1 MLSCDMSFLRA
12 LDKRFADFMTRH
24 RVGVIVGF
32 CLPASKLFD
41 VGHKARQWVQRRRS
55 SPADHDAR
63 VRAIQAQ
70 VRRWAEQPE
79 EQRRPMC
86 TDRAPWVNL
95 STRFVDKR
103 VLHRIRLGN
112 LRSILHIDEAKRT
125 VTAEPLVTVGEIT
138 RELVARGYMLA
149 VTLEVED
156 ATVGGLAMAVGMTTH
171 SHKVGLYQETV
182 VAYEVVCGDGRLVR
196 ATAEENVDLFRA
208 LPWSHGT
215 LGFLVSVE
223 LEIIPIES
231 HVRLRYEPVRSQA
244 EYCARLQEL
253 SCGEN
258 RPDFVEA
265 TIFSKDEAV
274 VMSGDFATPTT
285 PAELAKVNPV
295 NRWYKPWFFEH
306 VRSFLHAGERGGEE
320 FIPLRDY
327 LHRHDRAIFWT
338 LRDMIPFGNHPLF
351 RYTLGWMCPPKIQF
365 LKLTTTPGIRE
376 LTFTKQVFQDIVLP
390 LDSLPRA
397 IELSEHL
404 FDIYP
409 VLVYPC
415 AIFDHGEHSGQLR
428 PPRPST
434 RVPGTNF
441 GMYNDLGVYGVP
453 AAVKR
458 GEPYNA
464 TLAMRAM
471 EHFTREVGG
480 YSFLYADT
488 FMTEA
493 ELREMFDHTLYE
505 RVRKAYA
512 AEGAFPTLYDKTKPE
527 VDVIAIGNTT
537 GADLRT
543 EGRPGRDERSE
554 PEILH

>member
-1 MLSCDMSFLRA
+1 MRSLLRA

-24 RVGVIVGF
+24 RVAVIVGF
-32 CLPASKLFD
+32 CLPASKIFGL
-41 VGHKARQWVQRRRS
+41 GYRARQWVQRRQS
-55 SPADHDAR
+55 SPEDHDQR
-63 VRAIQAQ
+63 VQAVQEQ
-70 VRRWAEQPE
+70 VQRWAQQPE
-79 EQRRPMC
+79 AQRRPMC

-95 STRFVDKR
+95 STRFVDKKA
-103 VLHRIRLGN
+103 LHRIRLGN
-112 LRSILHIDEAKRT
+112 LRSILKIDPERRT
-125 VTAEPLVTVGEIT
+125 VTTEPLVTVGEIT
-138 RELVARGYMLA
+138 RELEKHGYMLA

-182 VAYEVVCGDGRLVR
+182 VAYEVVCADGRVVT
-196 ATAEENVDLFRA
+196 ATAQEHADLFGA

-215 LGFLVSVE
+215 LGFLVG
-223 LEIIPIES
+223 LTLQIIPIQS
-231 HVRLRYEPVRSQA
+231 HVRLRYEPHRSQA
-244 EYCARLQEL
+244 SYCARIREL
-253 SCGEN
+253 SMSEP
-258 RPDFVEA
+258 RPDFVEG
-265 TIFSKDEAV
+265 TIFSKEEAV
-274 VMSGDFATPTT
+274 VMWGDFDTPTT
-285 PAELAKVNPV
+285 AEDHARVNPV
-295 NRWYKPWFFEH
+295 NRWYKPWFFKH
-306 VRSFLHAGERGGEE
+306 VESFLAGEGGEE
-320 FIPLRDY
+320 LIPLRDY

-351 RYTLGWMCPPKIQF
+351 RVLLGWACPPRIQF

-390 LDSLPRA
+390 LTSLERA

-415 AIFDHGEHSGQLR
+415 AIFDHGPNAGQLR
-428 PPRPST
+428 PPREDT
-434 RVPGTNF
+434 KIPGTNI

-488 FMTEA
+488 FMTSE
-493 ELREMFDHTLYE
+493 EFTQMFDHVLYE
-505 RVRKAYA
+505 RVRERYA
-512 AEGAFPTLYDKTKPE
+512 AKGAFPSLFDKTKPE

-537 GADLRT
+537 HAELRT
-543 EGRPGRDERSE
+543 GAGTRAIRSGDET
-554 PEILH
+554 LH